1 MEDNTLLYF
10 IRRSTEFLE
19 RKGISSPRLEAEVLI
34 SYVLELPRIQLY
46 ARFDMILQDSEKEEY
61 RNLIKQRADNIPTA
75 YILGKKNFYGFDF
88 IVNPSVLIPRPE
100 TEELVEYAIKN
111 LLTEKS
117 SATVLDLC
125 SGSGCIGIT
134 VQKLVDTA
142 KVEFLD
148 ISQDAIATAKKNYQS
163 ILQKTTDMSIP
174 QESDSKFLDS
184 IFHTSNL
191 YANLPLEKK
200 YDLILSNP
208 PYVLPEEE
216 SELSLE
222 VLKEPRIAL
231 IVEDFHEFH
240 KNLLQGSKER
250 LLPGGSI
257 LIETNPLEIQKL
269 NDLATQIGFQTKIIY
284 DISKKPRFLL
294 GNIL

>member
-19 RKGISSPRLEAEVLI
+19 KKGILSPRFEAEILI
-34 SYVLELPRIQLY
+34 SHVLKLPRIQLY
-46 ARFDMILQDSEKEEY
+46 AKFDMLLQESEKEEY
-61 RNLIKQRADNIPTA
+61 RNLIKQRAENIPTA
-75 YILGKKNFYGFDF
+75 YLLGKKNFYGFDF
-88 IVNPSVLIPRPE
+88 IVNSSVLIPRPE
-100 TEELVEYAIKN
+100 TEELVEYAIQN
-111 LLTEKS
+111 LLKEKEQ
-117 SATVLDLC
+117 ATILDLC

-148 ISQDAIATAKKNYQS
+148 ISSEAIATAKKNYQS
-163 ILQKTTDMSIP
+163 ILKNPADLHSL
-174 QESDSKFLDS
+174 ESTNSLSLDS

-191 YANLPLEKK
+191 FSNLPKDKK
-200 YDLILSNP
+200 YNLILSNP

-216 SELSLE
+216 SELSSE
-222 VLKEPRIAL
+222 VQKEPRIAL
-231 IVEDFHEFH
+231 IVEDFYEFH

-257 LIETNPLEIQKL
+257 LIETNPLEIQNLEKL
-269 NDLATQIGFQTKIIY
+269 ASQIGFQTEIIY
-284 DISKKPRFLL
+284 DISKKQRFLL
-294 GNIL
+294 GKI